1 VSADPRPDPGVDP
14 TTTSGIPSPQLRFAG
29 AVVLSK
35 REVFEALEACAA
47 AERGLL
53 RAGRPVEAAG
63 VAALFE
69 LLEDRV
75 TLEFEVPP
83 RTRATGN

>member
-1 VSADPRPDPGVDP
+1 MTQPAEAARP
-14 TTTSGIPSPQLRFAG
+14 RFAG

-35 REVFEALEACAA
+35 HEVFEALEACAA

-53 RAGRPVEAAG
+53 RSGRAAEAAA
-63 VAALFE
+63 VASLFE

-75 TLEFEVPP
+75 SLAGSP
-83 RTRATGN
+83 RSPGTAS

>member
-1 VSADPRPDPGVDP
+1 MKTDPVNP
-14 TTTSGIPSPQLRFAG
+14 RFAM

-35 REVFEALEACAA
+35 REVFAALETCAT

-53 RAGRPVEAAG
+53 RAGRAAEAAA
-63 VAALFE
+63 VASLFE

-75 TLEFEVPP
+75 TLAPGASP
-83 RTRATGN
+83 RTPGQVN